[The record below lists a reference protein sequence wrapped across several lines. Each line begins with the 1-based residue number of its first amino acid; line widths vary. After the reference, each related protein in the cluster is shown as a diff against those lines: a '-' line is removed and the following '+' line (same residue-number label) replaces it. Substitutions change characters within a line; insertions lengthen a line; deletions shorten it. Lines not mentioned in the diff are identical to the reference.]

1 MVSTF
6 VTFLYRKKSYI
17 ESWLACA
24 QVHLRWDI
32 QGDDGHY
39 ANIHRLTKWA
49 DSPPVWFH
57 FGPKPLRTNRT
68 TALFSVIMDII
79 DA

>member
-6 VTFLYRKKSYI
+6 VKKKSYI

-24 QVHLRWDI
+24 QVHLRWVI

-39 ANIHRLTKWA
+39 ANILRLTKRA

-57 FGPKPLRTNRT
+57 FGLKPLRTNKT
-68 TALFSVIMDII
+68 TALFSVIMDIF